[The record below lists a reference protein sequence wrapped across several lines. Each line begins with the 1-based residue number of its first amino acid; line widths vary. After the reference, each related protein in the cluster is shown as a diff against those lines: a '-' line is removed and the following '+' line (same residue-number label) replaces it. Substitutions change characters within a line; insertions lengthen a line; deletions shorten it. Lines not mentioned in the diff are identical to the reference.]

1 MQKSMQTLIDAV
13 SRRLGYLPPVAR
25 EVTLAVTRELA
36 EVIAR
41 GDAVRVPG
49 LGWFGR
55 RHCSAK
61 RGRHPTTGER
71 LEIPAHFVPTF
82 RPSLDLRR
90 RVWPG
95 LRSGRRRAGK

>member
-1 MQKSMQTLIDAV
+1 MQSLIDAV
-13 SRRLGYLPPVAR
+13 SRRLSYLPPVAR

-49 LGWFGR
+49 LGLFGTKQAR
-55 RHCSAK
+55 AMTVK
-61 RGRHPTTGER
+61 HPITGKAIK
-71 LEIPAHFVPTF
+71 IPEHRVPMF
-82 RPSLDLRR
+82 RPSLALRR

-95 LRSGRRRAGK
+95 LRSGRRRAGKE